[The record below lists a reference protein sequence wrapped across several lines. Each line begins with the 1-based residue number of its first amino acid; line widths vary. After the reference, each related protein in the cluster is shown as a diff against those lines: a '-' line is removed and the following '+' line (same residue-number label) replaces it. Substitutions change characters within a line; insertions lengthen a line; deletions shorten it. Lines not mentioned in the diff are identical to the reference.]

1 MAILSDRTELTTP
14 ADGDLYVTTD
24 VSDTTDAGTGTD
36 KKITWAN
43 LKAGFKAYFDTLYAG
58 VLGADDNYVTD
69 AEKSALHTHSN
80 KTVLDNTTASFVTA
94 QETKLGHI
102 SVSQAVNL
110 DTMESDIATNN
121 AKVTNATH
129 TGEVTGSGALTLDK
143 TAITG
148 KSAVTAVGTD
158 YVLLS
163 DTSDTGN
170 LKKALVS
177 DFGTGAVEGTAV
189 LSTGEVGG
197 TKFLREDGDG
207 TCSWQTPSGGGDV
220 SKVGTPVDN
229 QVGVWT
235 GDGTIEGDAG
245 LTWDGGMGITV
256 SDTEN
261 KVGLAISQLDA
272 TNDKLALEVNGKV
285 ANGTVAKVTPATL
298 VQFNDTDG
306 ANSDWSFN
314 VAGSGFPTINLQATG
329 GTLTSPTALASPRI
343 VSTIDTYF
351 YNSTN
356 TQKQGS
362 FIETYLIDNTNGS
375 EDSRIGFGVITAGTL
390 NSELELTGASLYP
403 KTNDGLALGDTT
415 HQYSD
420 LFLAEGGVIN
430 WDNGDATLTQSGNVV
445 TLAGA
450 DLTVPNMTVG
460 AAGAITLS
468 ENASIALDPAGSADG
483 KYTGIT
489 VTGTGGATIAF
500 GDLVTLDKDD
510 SRWELVDIS
519 VAAAATGDARG
530 ILGMAVTSSSD
541 GAALTVLLNGIIRAD
556 ANFPALTIG
565 APVYASTTGDVVV
578 TQPTTTDYVIRQV
591 GYALTADELYFNPT
605 GTWTTHT

>member
-1 MAILSDRTELTTP
+1 VLTFP
-14 ADGDLYVTTD
+14 
-24 VSDTTDAGTGTD
+24 
-36 KKITWAN
+36 
-43 LKAGFKAYFDTLYAG
+43 
-58 VLGADDNYVTD
+58 DNP
-69 AEKSALHTHSN
+69 
-80 KTVLDNTTASFVTA
+80 TASFVTA
-94 QETKLGHI
+94 QETNLGHI
-102 SVSQAVNL
+102 AVSQAVNL

-356 TQKQGS
+356 TQKRGS

-375 EDSRIGFGVITAGTL
+375 EDSRIGLGVITAGTL

-420 LFLAEGGVIN
+420 LFLAEGAVIN
-430 WDNGDATLTQSGNVV
+430 WDNGDATLTQAGNVV

-450 DLTVPNMTVG
+450 DLT
-460 AAGAITLS
+460 
-468 ENASIALDPAGSADG
+468 ENISGCSASIC
-483 KYTGIT
+483 
-489 VTGTGGATIAF
+489 V
-500 GDLVTLDKDD
+500 
-510 SRWELVDIS
+510 
-519 VAAAATGDARG
+519 
-530 ILGMAVTSSSD
+530 
-541 GAALTVLLNGIIRAD
+541 
-556 ANFPALTIG
+556 
-565 APVYASTTGDVVV
+565 
-578 TQPTTTDYVIRQV
+578 
-591 GYALTADELYFNPT
+591 
-605 GTWTTHT
+605 